1 MPKAD
6 AAQGTADQMG
16 PSRPTE
22 GSKLNPKMDVPE
34 YGKKVKNYA
43 EPSSGTTGEHTDKND
58 ALGNPGR
65 FKRNGSTTATADSE
79 EELDEL
85 RMKQLDTCPS
95 DPILGNRYQG
105 N

>member
-6 AAQGTADQMG
+6 AAQGTADSMG
-16 PSRPTE
+16 PGSPSE
-22 GSKLNPKMDVPE
+22 GSKLNPKMDIPE
-34 YGKKVKNYA
+34 YGKKTKNYA

-65 FKRNGSTTATADSE
+65 FKRNSSTIAECDPKQ
-79 EELDEL
+79 ELVEL
-85 RMKQLDTCPS
+85 REKQLDT
-95 DPILGNRYQG
+95 DKTDQIAGNMYQG